1 MIDFV
6 SDIYIYISNVNNIS
20 VFFYEILWGGGGGG
34 GDNELSLRFIILLTH
49 GLFCVLQ

>member
-1 MIDFV
+1 MVDFM
-6 SDIYIYISNVNNIS
+6 SDIYISSVINIY
-20 VFFYEILWGGGGGG
+20 VFFFFFKSGGG